1 MISSANDLKSIS
13 FTFQSQGMNGFLLQ
27 LPPPPHFSYQ
37 SSHLAEIKKGN
48 SMWKYILCGVRF
60 CMLFTLQI
68 EGKFEEEKK
77 NTSARRIKWEGWFMI
92 PACQIQ

>member
-27 LPPPPHFSYQ
+27 LPPPPPHFSYQ

-48 SMWKYILCGVRF
+48 SM
-60 CMLFTLQI
+60 
-68 EGKFEEEKK
+68 
-77 NTSARRIKWEGWFMI
+77 
-92 PACQIQ
+92 